1 MLVSLNKG
9 KSELL
14 GRANVGIAGLG
25 GIGSHVAAL
34 LARAGIKNLTLVDYD
49 KVEYSNLNRQYYF
62 IDQIGEKKVEALSA
76 TLKRINPSINC
87 SFYDIEIVEDNIEV
101 IFNNCDII
109 VEALDRGSVKSMFIN
124 YCIKFLSG
132 KILIGVSGIAGFKDC
147 GLISTEKISENF
159 FIVGD
164 FISEVGPSVNLIS
177 TRVSAAASM
186 QAHLVIQLIL
196 GLK

>member
-109 VEALDRGSVKSMFIN
+109 VEALDRGSVKSMFS
-124 YCIKFLSG
+124 F
-132 KILIGVSGIAGFKDC
+132 
-147 GLISTEKISENF
+147 
-159 FIVGD
+159 
-164 FISEVGPSVNLIS
+164 
-177 TRVSAAASM
+177 
-186 QAHLVIQLIL
+186 
-196 GLK
+196 